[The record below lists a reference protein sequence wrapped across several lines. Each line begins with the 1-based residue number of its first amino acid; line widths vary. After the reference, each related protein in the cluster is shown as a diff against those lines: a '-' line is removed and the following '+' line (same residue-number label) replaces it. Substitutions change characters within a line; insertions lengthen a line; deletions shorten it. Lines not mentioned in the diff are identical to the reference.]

1 MNQIDKTIN
10 LSYKIGSKY
19 KGKQPNFFYAY
30 STKDEFI
37 KTFFSKLSG
46 KEIVYFCFMSSAIS
60 NGMERENLYKLYINL
75 VKNVFV
81 FSILEVTSSE
91 SLQTCSYCG
100 GDGEVSCGNCD
111 GSGEI
116 DCGECD
122 GNGEI
127 ETDDNEYESCSYCD
141 GDGQIKCE
149 ECSNGYVT
157 CDNCDGYGEES
168 MPGYVD
174 ITVSEFVS
182 YDAEIF
188 NILEVKDENTK
199 ITDALVNMIYKS
211 DLTFQTDVY
220 HRQTDDLESK
230 VESGDY
236 YFSYFESTPE
246 FNRNSNGSISNN
258 LPLW

>member
-91 SLQTCSYCG
+91 SLQPCSYCG
-100 GDGEVSCGNCD
+100 GHGEVSCGNCD

-116 DCGECD
+116 D
-122 GNGEI
+122 
-127 ETDDNEYESCSYCD
+127 
-141 GDGQIKCE
+141 CE

-174 ITVSEFVS
+174 ITVSEFAS
-182 YDAEIF
+182 YDTEIF

-220 HRQTDDLESK
+220 HRQTDDLESE

-236 YFSYFESTPE
+236 YFNYFESTPE

-258 LPLW
+258 LPSW